1 MDTKSINTAVA
12 EKVAGLGATK
22 VVDTVVEK
30 MVGVEI
36 AKRAEALAAAIK
48 LHDDTRRELNKVKAD
63 QVSLDENGAKVS
75 ETFSKTAFENKK
87 KLTEKLAKIDKT
99 IVAATEKDN
108 WGDLYNLAK
117 GGGNPPADAKADDSA
132 TNS

>member
-12 EKVAGLGATK
+12 EKVAGLGSTK

-30 MVGVEI
+30 MVTAEI
-36 AKRAEALAAAIK
+36 SKRAEALATAIK

-75 ETFSKTAFENKK
+75 ETFSRQAFENKM
-87 KLTEKLAKIDKT
+87 KLAERLIKIDKI

-108 WGDLYNLAK
+108 WGDLYNLVK
-117 GGGNPPADAKADDSA
+117 GSGNKTPATDDGGS
-132 TNS
+132 NS

>member
-12 EKVAGLGATK
+12 EKVAGLGSAK

-30 MVGVEI
+30 MVAAEV

-63 QVSLDENGAKVS
+63 QVSLDENGQKVS
-75 ETFSKTAFENKK
+75 ETFSKQAFENKK
-87 KLTEKLAKIDKT
+87 RLTEKLTKVDKT
-99 IVAATEKDN
+99 IVSATEKDN
-108 WGDLYNLAK
+108 WGDLYNLVK
-117 GGGNPPADAKADDSA
+117 GGGTQTPAADDGGS
-132 TNS
+132 NS